1 VRHNGKPQT
10 TQTQTETQ
18 THMRT
23 TKRQRQAR
31 FFDMMTRVGFNTTE
45 TETLLKAERTL
56 QRWAE
61 AECGTGTDTHTE
73 MIERDETT
81 GKPFRRVQFRSAGQ
95 WKENCYPV
103 RDMEA
108 AALRRVAAIA
118 EAHPSLSF
126 YHQGDPRG
134 CALYVLRPGD
144 VPAGERAD
152 SYYSRGVAVCVD

>member
-1 VRHNGKPQT
+1 
-10 TQTQTETQ
+10 
-18 THMRT
+18 MRT

-61 AECGTGTDTHTE
+61 AECGTGTDTHTVS
-73 MIERDETT
+73 IERDETT
-81 GKPFRRVQFRSAGQ
+81 GKPFRRVQFRRAGQ
-95 WKENCYPV
+95 WAENRYPV

-118 EAHPSLSF
+118 EAHPDLSF
-126 YHQGDPRG
+126 YHQSDPRG
-134 CALYVLRPGD
+134 CALYVLRSGD

-152 SYYSRGVAVCVD
+152 SYYLRGVAVCVD

>member
-1 VRHNGKPQT
+1 
-10 TQTQTETQ
+10 
-18 THMRT
+18 MRM
-23 TKRQRQAR
+23 TKRQRTAR
-31 FFDMMTRVGFNTTE
+31 FFDMMTRLGFTTEE
-45 TETLLKAERTL
+45 TETLLKAERAL

-61 AECGTGTDTHTE
+61 AECGTGDGVRCE

-81 GKPFRRVQFRSAGQ
+81 GKPFRRVQYSYNGQ
-95 WKENCYPV
+95 WRENRYPV

-118 EAHPSLSF
+118 EAHPGLSF

-152 SYYSRGVAVCVD
+152 SYYSRGVAICID

>member
-1 VRHNGKPQT
+1 
-10 TQTQTETQ
+10 
-18 THMRT
+18 MRM
-23 TKRQRQAR
+23 TKRQRTAR
-31 FFDMMTRVGFNTTE
+31 FFDMMTRLGFTTDE
-45 TETLLKAERTL
+45 TETLLKAERAL

-61 AECGTGTDTHTE
+61 AECGTGTDTRSE

-81 GKPFRRVQFRSAGQ
+81 GKPFRRVQYSYGGQ
-95 WKENCYPV
+95 WRETRYPV

-108 AALRRVAAIA
+108 AALRRVAAVA
-118 EAHPSLSF
+118 AAHPDLSF

-152 SYYSRGVAVCVD
+152 SYYSRGVAICID